1 MLYFLNRIPTFYR
14 FPKKAAE
21 KQTDL
26 FSAVFCSRKSDYK
39 RSRLCSIVFAEKQ
52 GYNKGAPS
60 QENMNP

>member
-26 FSAVFCSRKSDYK
+26 FSAVFCSRKSISGRNRVPLYLYK
-39 RSRLCSIVFAEKQ
+39 
-52 GYNKGAPS
+52 NKVIII
-60 QENMNP
+60 ETLHFF